1 MIIKES
7 EMSDYKKKYS
17 DKGFWKKV
25 MSVCKAAGRK
35 VIETALVLYY
45 CLQDSDTPVWAKS
58 VIIAA
63 LGYFISP
70 IDAIPDFLPGGY
82 VDDIGGRLAA
92 LSTISG
98 CIKKEHRSSAKQR
111 LEQWF

>member
-1 MIIKES
+1 
-7 EMSDYKKKYS
+7 MSDYKKKYS
-17 DKGFWKKV
+17 EKGFWKKV

-45 CLQDSDTPVWAKS
+45 CLQDSDTPVWAKG

-70 IDAIPDFLPGGY
+70 IDAIPDIIPGVGY
-82 VDDIGGRLAA
+82 ADDLSILVAA
-92 LSTISG
+92 AAAIAVH
-98 CIKKEHRSSAKQR
+98 IKKAHSEKAKET
-111 LEQWF
+111 LKQWFT